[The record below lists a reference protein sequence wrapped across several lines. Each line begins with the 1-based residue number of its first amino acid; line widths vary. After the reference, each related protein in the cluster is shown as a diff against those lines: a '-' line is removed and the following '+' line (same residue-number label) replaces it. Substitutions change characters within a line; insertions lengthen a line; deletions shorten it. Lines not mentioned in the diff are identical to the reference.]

1 MLYEEAGSLNAPYWH
16 STHIRAN
23 VVGFLISSPRLL
35 LIRKRVCAWVPTRP
49 SVRFSSA
56 AVRAKASRSS
66 ARAPR
71 TLISSWLASLIRAR
85 RMRFDSRMRGDDDAE
100 ISTHYLIFSAKKLR
114 TDLIVFML
122 RLGFKLNSGRKKTRI
137 VFEQSSL
144 KEPPKVKENK
154 F

>member
-1 MLYEEAGSLNAPYWH
+1 MREFLRVRPL
-16 STHIRAN
+16 
-23 VVGFLISSPRLL
+23 GFP
-35 LIRKRVCAWVPTRP
+35 
-49 SVRFSSA
+49 A

-144 KEPPKVKENK
+144 KEAFGLKKIVSFKRK
-154 F
+154 Y